1 MAIKHAFTSTKS
13 DGGDATLVRPS
24 NWNADHTGESLGVVP
39 VGGIILWSGTIANIP
54 TNWAL
59 CNGAGGTPDLRDK
72 FVVGAKQDDAGV
84 AKTNLEGALSV
95 TGGTT
100 AHIHSTHAGLTHAGL
115 TIGDHTGL
123 SHSGLSVANHPDLTH
138 IAVGDHAATTLSH
151 VSGTHSHAGSTI
163 PDHSVASLTGSQA
176 SGTGT
181 VVSGTHTHAAIT
193 VTHSAHATLSLSV
206 SSTGTARTLVTG
218 SAAHPDHSIASFT
231 GTHASQTLTIASGTH
246 THAAVTLAHG
256 SIATFTGTHAAT
268 PDHNVAA
275 MTHETPGTHAGT
287 TYGVHTITQPADHGS
302 AGTVAHSYSQPSDHT
317 ISAHDTIGHAL
328 PYYALAFIMRLA

>member
-1 MAIKHAFTSTKS
+1 MAIKHAFTSTKA

-39 VGGIILWSGTIANIP
+39 VGGIILWSGTIASIP

-123 SHSGLSVANHPDLTH
+123 THSLQVANHPDLTH
-138 IAVGDHAATTLSH
+138 IAAGNHAATTLSH

-163 PDHSVASLTGSQA
+163 PDHSLASFTGLCPSITGSDA
-176 SGTGT
+176 SFTQSHSAHVTLSLSLSSTGT
-181 VVSGTHTHAAIT
+181 ARTIVTGSTAHPAHSIGSVTHTHASVTHTHAAIT
-193 VTHSAHATLSLSV
+193 
-206 SSTGTARTLVTG
+206 
-218 SAAHPDHSIASFT
+218 
-231 GTHASQTLTIASGTH
+231 LT
-246 THAAVTLAHG
+246 HG
-256 SIATFTGTHAAT
+256 SIASHTASHAAT
-268 PDHNVAA
+268 PDHSVAA
-275 MTHETPGTHAGT
+275 LTHAAAGTHSGT
-287 TYGVHTITQPADHGS
+287 TYGVHTITQPADHGA
-302 AGTVAHSYSQPSDHT
+302 AGTIVHSYSQPNAHT
-317 ISAHDTIGHAL
+317 ISAHDTVGNVI
-328 PYYALAFIMRLA
+328 PYYALAYIMRVA